1 MTHGGRIGF
10 TCCSP
15 PFRVSVIEVV
25 ASLLVG
31 VFFVVVPVAGGW
43 RATTP

>member
-1 MTHGGRIGF
+1 
-10 TCCSP
+10 
-15 PFRVSVIEVV
+15 VSVIGLV

-31 VFFVVVPVAGGW
+31 VVLVVVPVAGGW